1 MTNMTSIKY
10 NNLEDWYDVYIN
22 QIEKSG
28 GNKSYMEFKI
38 KHKKKL
44 IKILK
49 KESDNGK
56 IIEIG
61 SGTGIVCSKLAND
74 GYDVTGLDVSE
85 KIIELAKILEKEYF
99 GENKVKFMQKSMFE
113 LDFPEKI
120 FDLCYSV
127 GVLEHFDDKKIID
140 TIKQQLHI
148 SKKVII
154 VIPTKWFD
162 DDETLHGDDRFL
174 ELKQWRKLIEA
185 GNGKII
191 KEYSYPFKQK
201 YYQKIKN
208 IKKIFRPKAYRIFL
222 IEEK

>member
-1 MTNMTSIKY
+1 MMSIKY
-10 NNLEDWYDVYIN
+10 NKELEDWYDVYKN

-49 KESDNGK
+49 KECNNGK
-56 IIEIG
+56 ILEVG
-61 SGTGIVCSKLAND
+61 SGTGIVCSQLASE
-74 GYDVTGLDVSE
+74 GFDVTGIDVNE
-85 KIIELAKILEKEYF
+85 HIIKLAKELEREYF
-99 GENKVKFMQKSMFE
+99 GERKVKYIKKSMFE
-113 LDFPEKI
+113 LDFQEKE
-120 FDLCYSV
+120 FDLAYSV
-127 GVLEHFDDKKIID
+127 GVLEHFDDNMIID
-140 TIKQQLHI
+140 TIKQQLRI
-148 SKKVII
+148 AKKVII

-174 ELKQWRKLIEA
+174 TLKHWRNMINKS
-185 GNGKII
+185 GGKVI

-208 IKKIFRPKAYRIFL
+208 IRKIFRPKAYRVFL
-222 IEEK
+222 VEER

>member
-1 MTNMTSIKY
+1 MTSIKY
-10 NNLEDWYDVYIN
+10 NNLEDWYDVYCA

-28 GNKSYMEFKI
+28 GNKIYMDFKI

-49 KESDNGK
+49 KESNNGK

-61 SGTGIVCSKLAND
+61 SGTGIICSKLAND
-74 GYDVTGLDVSE
+74 GYDVFGIDVNP
-85 KIIELAKILEKEYF
+85 KIIELAKQLEKEYF
-99 GENKVKFMQKSMFE
+99 GENKVNFIQKSMFE
-113 LDFPEKI
+113 LDFPKKS

-127 GVLEHFDDKKIID
+127 GVLEHFDDEKIVD
-140 TIKQQLHI
+140 TIKQQLYI

-174 ELKQWRKLIEA
+174 ELKYWRELINR
-185 GNGKII
+185 GKGKII

-208 IKKIFRPKAYRIFL
+208 IRKIFRPKAYRIFL
-222 IEEK
+222 IEGE

>member
-1 MTNMTSIKY
+1 MMNIKY
-10 NNLEDWYDVYIN
+10 NNLKDWYDVYID
-22 QIEKSG
+22 QIKKSG

-44 IKILK
+44 IKILE
-49 KESDNGK
+49 KESNNGK
-56 IIEIG
+56 ILEIG

-74 GYDVTGLDVSE
+74 GYDVSGIDVNE
-85 KIIELAKILEKEYF
+85 KIIELAINLEKEYF
-99 GENKVKFMQKSMFE
+99 GENKVKFIQKSMFE
-113 LDFPEKI
+113 LDFPKNT

-127 GVLEHFDDKKIID
+127 GVLEHFSDEKIID
-140 TIKQQLHI
+140 TIKQQLFI

-174 ELKQWRKLIEA
+174 ELKYWRELIDKS
-185 GNGKII
+185 GGKVI

-201 YYQKIKN
+201 YYQKIQN
-208 IKKIFRPKAYRIFL
+208 IRKIFRPKAYRIFL
-222 IEEK
+222 IEGK

>member
-1 MTNMTSIKY
+1 MTSLKY
-10 NNLEDWYDVYIN
+10 NDIEDWYEVYEE
-22 QIEKSG
+22 QIKKSG
-28 GNKSYMEFKI
+28 GNKSYMAFKI

-49 KESDNGK
+49 KVSLNGK
-56 IIEIG
+56 ILEIG

-74 GYDVTGLDVSE
+74 GYDVSGIDVN
-85 KIIELAKILEKEYF
+85 KQIINLAQKLEKEYF
-99 GENKVKFMQKSMFE
+99 GENKVKYIQKSMFE
-113 LDFPEKI
+113 LDFPRKS

-127 GVLEHFDDKKIID
+127 GVLEHFKDEEIIY
-140 TIKQQLHI
+140 TLQQQLTI
-148 SKKVII
+148 SKRVII

-174 ELKQWRKLIEA
+174 KLRYWRELINKS
-185 GNGKII
+185 NGIII

-201 YYQKIKN
+201 YYQRIKN
-208 IKKIFRPKAYRIFL
+208 IRKIFRPKAYRIFL

>member
-1 MTNMTSIKY
+1 MTSIKY
-10 NNLEDWYDVYIN
+10 NNLEDWYDVYCA

-28 GNKSYMEFKI
+28 GNKLYMDFKI

-49 KESDNGK
+49 KESNNGK

-61 SGTGIVCSKLAND
+61 SGTGIICSKLAND
-74 GYDVTGLDVSE
+74 GYDVFGIDVNP
-85 KIIELAKILEKEYF
+85 KIIELAKQLEKEYF
-99 GENKVKFMQKSMFE
+99 GENKVNFIQKSMFE
-113 LDFPEKI
+113 LDFPKKS

-127 GVLEHFDDKKIID
+127 GVLEHFDDEKIVD
-140 TIKQQLHI
+140 TIKQQLYI

-174 ELKQWRKLIEA
+174 ELKYWRELINR
-185 GNGKII
+185 GKGKII

-208 IKKIFRPKAYRIFL
+208 IRKIFRPKAYRIFL
-222 IEEK
+222 IEGE

>member
-1 MTNMTSIKY
+1 MMSIKY
-10 NNLEDWYDVYIN
+10 NKELEDWYDVYKN

-49 KESDNGK
+49 KECNNGK
-56 IIEIG
+56 ILEVG
-61 SGTGIVCSKLAND
+61 SGTGIVCSQLASE
-74 GYDVTGLDVSE
+74 GFDVTGIDVNE
-85 KIIELAKILEKEYF
+85 HIIKLAKEIEREYF
-99 GENKVKFMQKSMFE
+99 GERKVKYIKKSMFE
-113 LDFPEKI
+113 LDFQEKE
-120 FDLCYSV
+120 FDLAYSV
-127 GVLEHFDDKKIID
+127 GVLEHFDDNMIID
-140 TIKQQLHI
+140 TIKQQLRI
-148 SKKVII
+148 AKKVII

-174 ELKQWRKLIEA
+174 TLKHWRNMINKS
-185 GNGKII
+185 GGKVI

-208 IKKIFRPKAYRIFL
+208 IRKIFRPKAYRVFL
-222 IEEK
+222 VEER

>member
-1 MTNMTSIKY
+1 MMSIKY
-10 NNLEDWYDVYIN
+10 NKELEDWYDVYKN

-49 KESDNGK
+49 KECNNGK
-56 IIEIG
+56 ILEVG
-61 SGTGIVCSKLAND
+61 SGTGIVCSQLASE
-74 GYDVTGLDVSE
+74 GFDVTGIDVNE
-85 KIIELAKILEKEYF
+85 HIIKLAKELEREYF
-99 GENKVKFMQKSMFE
+99 GERKVKYIKMSMFE
-113 LDFPEKI
+113 LDFQEQE
-120 FDLCYSV
+120 FDLAYSV
-127 GVLEHFDDKKIID
+127 GVLEHFDDNMIMN
-140 TIKQQLHI
+140 TIKQQLRI
-148 SKKVII
+148 AKKVII

-174 ELKQWRKLIEA
+174 TLKHWRNMINKS
-185 GNGKII
+185 GGKVI

-208 IKKIFRPKAYRIFL
+208 IRKIFRPKAYRVFL
-222 IEEK
+222 IEER